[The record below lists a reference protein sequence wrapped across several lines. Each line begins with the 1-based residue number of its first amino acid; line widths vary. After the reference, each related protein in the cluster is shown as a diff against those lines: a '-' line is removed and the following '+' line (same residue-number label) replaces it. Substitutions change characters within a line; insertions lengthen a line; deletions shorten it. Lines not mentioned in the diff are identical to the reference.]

1 LLQVDPRWKP
11 YIGDLSWEMIDK
23 KLKEGAKKHKPIKAK
38 KSVGASAVQVSAALA
53 AAKNPLSGDKAMVAA
68 VPAAPDGNLGAVEA
82 ESINLGAVE
91 AESIIAAYTGG
102 K

>member
-1 LLQVDPRWKP
+1 
-11 YIGDLSWEMIDK
+11 
-23 KLKEGAKKHKPIKAK
+23 
-38 KSVGASAVQVSAALA
+38 
-53 AAKNPLSGDKAMVAA
+53 MVAA
-68 VPAAPDGNLGAVEA
+68 VPAAPDGNLGEVEA